1 MRLLS
6 RWQNSAGERVRIALR
21 LKGLEFTYVPVSSL
35 APGVY
40 KALNPQGLLPAL
52 DIEGR
57 IVAQSSAI
65 LEYLEE
71 VYPEPSL
78 LPSDPVT
85 RAQARAFAAHIAS
98 EMHAITV
105 QRIRRFLQAD
115 LAIDQAGIDRWMLHW
130 LGLGF
135 AALEATLSHRAVNWP
150 FCFGGEP
157 GWADLHLMPQMS
169 SARRFGCDLSS
180 YPLLQSIEQRCSP
193 LDAFR
198 LSRPE
203 AQPDFPSGQA
213 SS

>member
-21 LKGLEFTYVPVSSL
+21 LKGLEFAYVPVSSL
-35 APGVY
+35 APGAY

-57 IVAQSSAI
+57 IVAQSAAI
-65 LEYLEE
+65 LEYVEE

-85 RAQARAFAAHIAS
+85 RAEARAFAAHIAS

-105 QRIRRFLQAD
+105 QRVRMFLQTD
-115 LAIDQAGIDRWMLHW
+115 LAVDQPGIDRWVLHW

-135 AALEATLSHRAVNWP
+135 GALEETLGRRTVGWP

-157 GWADLHLMPQMS
+157 GWADLHLIPQMGN
-169 SARRFGCDLSS
+169 ARRLGCDLSS
-180 YPLLQSIEQRCSP
+180 YPLLRAIEQRCSS

-203 AQPDFPSGQA
+203 AQLDFPSGHA
-213 SS
+213 PS